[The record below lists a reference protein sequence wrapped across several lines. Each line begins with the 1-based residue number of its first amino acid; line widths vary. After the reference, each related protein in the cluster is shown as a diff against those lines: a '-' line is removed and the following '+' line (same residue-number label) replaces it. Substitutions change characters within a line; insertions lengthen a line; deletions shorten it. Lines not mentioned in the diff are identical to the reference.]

1 MKIISWNC
9 WGLGNLYA
17 VTALSHIVR
26 FQAPKVFFLMEKKR
40 SMTEMKQITDDL
52 PYQGVFVVP
61 SVGRS
66 GGLTTIWKEEVN

>member
-26 FQAPKVFFLMEKKR
+26 FQAPKVLFLMEKKR

-52 PYQGVFVVP
+52 HTKGSLWYLV
-61 SVGRS
+61 
-66 GGLTTIWKEEVN
+66 WEEVAD